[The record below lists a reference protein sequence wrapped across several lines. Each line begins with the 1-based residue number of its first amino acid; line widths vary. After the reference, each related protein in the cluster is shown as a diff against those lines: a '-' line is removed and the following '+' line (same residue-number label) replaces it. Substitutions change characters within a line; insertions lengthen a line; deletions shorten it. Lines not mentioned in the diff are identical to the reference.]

1 MTFENFWQQ
10 YPRKIGKL
18 TAKRSWE
25 KLSQENQQK
34 ALEAIVEHRK
44 YWSAKGTD
52 WEFIPHA
59 STWLN
64 QERFED
70 ELVIQEKK
78 KENIFKT
85 VWNDIAEAFRT
96 MPLTMK
102 QLIPVK
108 FFTWY
113 AMFCYWQYIT
123 SSLSLSLFGT
133 TDQASE
139 GFSKAQQL
147 TGSLN

>member
-1 MTFENFWQQ
+1 MKGKWKMTFENFWQQ

-44 YWSAKGTD
+44 YWTAKGTD

-64 QERFED
+64 QERFFDEIVLEQNKRPPLPWYASD
-70 ELVIQEKK
+70 ELTLAKGRELGLNPYAGESFAQ
-78 KENIFKT
+78 
-85 VWNDIAEAFRT
+85 FR
-96 MPLTMK
+96 
-102 QLIPVK
+102 
-108 FFTWY
+108 
-113 AMFCYWQYIT
+113 AR
-123 SSLSLSLFGT
+123 LSAKIGSVGV
-133 TDQASE
+133 AS
-139 GFSKAQQL
+139 
-147 TGSLN
+147 

>member
-34 ALEAIVEHRK
+34 ALEAITEHRK
-44 YWSAKGTD
+44 YWTAKGTD
-52 WEFIPHA
+52 WEFICHA

-64 QERFED
+64 NHRFED

-78 KENIFKT
+78 KEVLAWHRSDQGTLAKGRE
-85 VWNDIAEAFRT
+85 VGCQPYPGESMD
-96 MPLTMK
+96 
-102 QLIPVK
+102 
-108 FFTWY
+108 
-113 AMFCYWQYIT
+113 QYRQRLHRRI
-123 SSLSLSLFGT
+123 LEL
-133 TDQASE
+133 E
-139 GFSKAQQL
+139 GQM
-147 TGSLN
+147 

>member
-10 YPRKIGKL
+10 YPKKVGKL

-34 ALEAIVEHRK
+34 ALETIVEHRK
-44 YWSAKGTD
+44 YWTAKGTD

-70 ELVIQEKK
+70 ELVIEQ
-78 KENIFKT
+78 KENK
-85 VWNDIAEAFRT
+85 RP
-96 MPLTMK
+96 PL
-102 QLIPVK
+102 P
-108 FFTWY
+108 WY
-113 AMFCYWQYIT
+113 ASDELTLAKGKELGLNPNAGESFAQFRAR
-123 SSLSLSLFGT
+123 LSAKIGLVGVG
-133 TDQASE
+133 A
-139 GFSKAQQL
+139 
-147 TGSLN
+147 

>member
-1 MTFENFWQQ
+1 MEFNLFWAQ
-10 YPRKIGKL
+10 YPKKVGKL

-44 YWSAKGTD
+44 YWVAKGTD

-70 ELVIQEKK
+70 ELVIEQ
-78 KENIFKT
+78 KENK
-85 VWNDIAEAFRT
+85 RP
-96 MPLTMK
+96 PL
-102 QLIPVK
+102 P
-108 FFTWY
+108 WY
-113 AMFCYWQYIT
+113 ASDELTLAKGRELGLNPYAGETFAQFRAR
-123 SSLSLSLFGT
+123 LS
-133 TDQASE
+133 A
-139 GFSKAQQL
+139 KI
-147 TGSLN
+147 GSTATL

>member
-1 MTFENFWQQ
+1 MTFEQFWQQ
-10 YPRKIGKL
+10 YPKKVGKL

-44 YWSAKGTD
+44 YWTSKGTE

-70 ELVIQEKK
+70 ELVIEQ
-78 KENIFKT
+78 KENK
-85 VWNDIAEAFRT
+85 RP
-96 MPLTMK
+96 PL
-102 QLIPVK
+102 P
-108 FFTWY
+108 WY
-113 AMFCYWQYIT
+113 ASDELTLAKGRELGLNPYAGETFAQFRAR
-123 SSLSLSLFGT
+123 LS
-133 TDQASE
+133 A
-139 GFSKAQQL
+139 KI
-147 TGSLN
+147 GSTATL

>member
-10 YPRKIGKL
+10 YPKKVGKL

-70 ELVIQEKK
+70 ELVVENKK
-78 KENIFKT
+78 P
-85 VWNDIAEAFRT
+85 
-96 MPLTMK
+96 PL
-102 QLIPVK
+102 P
-108 FFTWY
+108 WY
-113 AMFCYWQYIT
+113 ASDELTLAKGRELGLNPYAGETFAQFRARL
-123 SSLSLSLFGT
+123 SS
-133 TDQASE
+133 
-139 GFSKAQQL
+139 KI
-147 TGSLN
+147 GSVGVGA

>member
-10 YPRKIGKL
+10 YPKKVGKL

-25 KLSQENQQK
+25 KLSLDNQQK

-44 YWSAKGTD
+44 YWAAKGTD

-70 ELVIQEKK
+70 ELVIEQ
-78 KENIFKT
+78 KENK
-85 VWNDIAEAFRT
+85 RP
-96 MPLTMK
+96 PL
-102 QLIPVK
+102 P
-108 FFTWY
+108 WY
-113 AMFCYWQYIT
+113 ASDELTLAKGRELGLNPNAGETFAQFRAR
-123 SSLSLSLFGT
+123 LS
-133 TDQASE
+133 A
-139 GFSKAQQL
+139 KI
-147 TGSLN
+147 GSVGAGA

>member
-1 MTFENFWQQ
+1 MTFENFWSQ

-18 TAKRSWE
+18 TARRSWE

-44 YWSAKGTD
+44 YWVAKGTD

-70 ELVIQEKK
+70 ELVIEQ
-78 KENIFKT
+78 KENK
-85 VWNDIAEAFRT
+85 RP
-96 MPLTMK
+96 PL
-102 QLIPVK
+102 P
-108 FFTWY
+108 WY
-113 AMFCYWQYIT
+113 ASDELTLAKGRELGLNPYAGETFAQFRAR
-123 SSLSLSLFGT
+123 LS
-133 TDQASE
+133 A
-139 GFSKAQQL
+139 KI
-147 TGSLN
+147 GSVGVGS

>member
-1 MTFENFWQQ
+1 MTFENFWSQ
-10 YPRKIGKL
+10 YPKKVGKL

-44 YWSAKGTD
+44 YWSAKGTE

-70 ELVIQEKK
+70 ELVIEQ
-78 KENIFKT
+78 KENK
-85 VWNDIAEAFRT
+85 RP
-96 MPLTMK
+96 PL
-102 QLIPVK
+102 P
-108 FFTWY
+108 WY
-113 AMFCYWQYIT
+113 ASDELTLAKGRELGLNPYAGESFAQFRAR
-123 SSLSLSLFGT
+123 LST
-133 TDQASE
+133 
-139 GFSKAQQL
+139 KI
-147 TGSLN
+147 GSVGAGA

>member
-70 ELVIQEKK
+70 ELVVENKK
-78 KENIFKT
+78 P
-85 VWNDIAEAFRT
+85 
-96 MPLTMK
+96 PL
-102 QLIPVK
+102 P
-108 FFTWY
+108 WY
-113 AMFCYWQYIT
+113 ASDELTLAKGRELGLNPYAGETFAQFRAR
-123 SSLSLSLFGT
+123 LSAKIGSVGVGT
-133 TDQASE
+133 
-139 GFSKAQQL
+139 
-147 TGSLN
+147 

>member
-44 YWSAKGTD
+44 YWTAKGTD

-70 ELVIQEKK
+70 ELVIEQ
-78 KENIFKT
+78 KENK
-85 VWNDIAEAFRT
+85 RP
-96 MPLTMK
+96 PL
-102 QLIPVK
+102 P
-108 FFTWY
+108 WY
-113 AMFCYWQYIT
+113 ASDELTLAKGRELGLNPYAGETFAQFRARL
-123 SSLSLSLFGT
+123 SS
-133 TDQASE
+133 
-139 GFSKAQQL
+139 KI
-147 TGSLN
+147 GSVGVGA

>member
-70 ELVIQEKK
+70 ELVVENKK
-78 KENIFKT
+78 P
-85 VWNDIAEAFRT
+85 
-96 MPLTMK
+96 PL
-102 QLIPVK
+102 P
-108 FFTWY
+108 WY
-113 AMFCYWQYIT
+113 ASDELTLAKGRELGLNPYAGESFAQFRAR
-123 SSLSLSLFGT
+123 LSFKIGSVGVGT
-133 TDQASE
+133 
-139 GFSKAQQL
+139 
-147 TGSLN
+147 